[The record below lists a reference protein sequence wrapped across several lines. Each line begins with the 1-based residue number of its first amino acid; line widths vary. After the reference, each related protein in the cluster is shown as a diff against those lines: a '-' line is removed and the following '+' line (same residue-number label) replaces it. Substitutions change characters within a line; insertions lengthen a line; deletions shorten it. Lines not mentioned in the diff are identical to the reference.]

1 MDLLGNRRDSR
12 SVLFN
17 RSDSGVGITADDV
30 ERTLHAP
37 IAAHIPSSRDVA
49 TSINRCSPLMVLS
62 PDHPVSSAIR
72 RFALA
77 RLVSPAAA
85 SRSVLGGAMT

>member
-1 MDLLGNRRDSR
+1 
-12 SVLFN
+12 VVFN
-17 RSDSGVGITADDV
+17 RYDSLVGITAADV
-30 ERTLHAP
+30 ERTLRVP
-37 IAAHIPSSRDVA
+37 IAAHVPSSRDVA
-49 TSINRCSPLMVLS
+49 ASINRCAPLMVSS

-72 RFALA
+72 HFALA